1 MGGSHQLSTLP
12 SKNWQRLPQVTFVR
26 FEAARKFD
34 EFTVMERIAT
44 ATEIQQ
50 LISEH
55 TDRSYLLFPEDR
67 KLPIRMKESIPT
79 HWVQRGPTGRFEG
92 LAAPGEFYTF
102 QVGVFAVKQEIE
114 DLEIIFEDLIPVDS
128 EE

>member
-1 MGGSHQLSTLP
+1 
-12 SKNWQRLPQVTFVR
+12 
-26 FEAARKFD
+26 
-34 EFTVMERIAT
+34 
-44 ATEIQQ
+44 
-50 LISEH
+50 
-55 TDRSYLLFPEDR
+55 
-67 KLPIRMKESIPT
+67 MKESIPT

-102 QVGVFAVKQEIE
+102 QVGVFVVKQEIE